1 MNSGEKEWIL
11 RISVAYESCVSIEHR
26 SLFDVKYKPAYRFL
40 NLFAHLFVPQ
50 MDFSEVSII
59 VWLKAEHNKWNLSQQ
74 NVNNIP
80 PSWTRNAL
88 QMFKKCKLQ
97 RIDSINN
104 CCGGKQ
110 IKIMLQVFST
120 ASRQQWFASMSCSF
134 VLHWSNYCH
143 PVVPGCKLAF
153 GDLKNSQ
160 TELQNVYQVYK
171 HWPVC
176 ALLKSKSKTMYKA
189 NLLFNSPV
197 FLLHYRHF
205 FVKAVY
211 F

>member
-1 MNSGEKEWIL
+1 
-11 RISVAYESCVSIEHR
+11 
-26 SLFDVKYKPAYRFL
+26 
-40 NLFAHLFVPQ
+40 
-50 MDFSEVSII
+50 
-59 VWLKAEHNKWNLSQQ
+59 
-74 NVNNIP
+74 
-80 PSWTRNAL
+80 
-88 QMFKKCKLQ
+88 MFKECKLQ
-97 RIDSINN
+97 RIDSIND

-176 ALLKSKSKTMYKA
+176 ALLSKSKTIYKA

-197 FLLHYRHF
+197 FRLHYRYF